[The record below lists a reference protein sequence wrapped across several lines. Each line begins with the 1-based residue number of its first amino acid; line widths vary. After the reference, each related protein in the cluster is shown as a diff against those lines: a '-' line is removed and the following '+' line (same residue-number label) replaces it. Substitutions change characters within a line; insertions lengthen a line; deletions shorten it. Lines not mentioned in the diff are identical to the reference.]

1 MPTALDPSLNRRKL
15 RLALRSARDKAGLT
29 QRDAAEALEWS
40 LSKIIRIE
48 AGTVSLSVTDLRAML
63 REYGVTD
70 QEAVSELEEAARG
83 SKGQSWWSE
92 YSDVMT
98 PVFTQFLG
106 YESAA
111 TLIRAYHPSLVPGLL
126 QTTDYATALFEIS
139 PMDTRRMQRTLDMR
153 LARQERVLQEGGPK
167 VEVILDE
174 AALRRQIGGP
184 ATMRQQVSHIKELA
198 SGEQVTAYILPFT
211 AGAHDS
217 LESSFFLLSFQDEED
232 ALYLVGP
239 GGTLT
244 NRDDREVIARY
255 QECYEDLRNKALSET
270 DTIALLDELVEFHH
284 TRS

>member
-29 QRDAAEALEWS
+29 QRDAAETLEWS

-63 REYGVTD
+63 REYGVAD
-70 QEAVSELEEAARG
+70 PEAVSELEEAARG

-98 PVFTQFLG
+98 PVFAQFLS
-106 YESAA
+106 YESSA
-111 TLIRAYHPSLVPGLL
+111 TLIRAYHPSLIPGLL
-126 QTTDYATALFEIS
+126 QTTDYANALFDVS
-139 PMDTRRMQRTLDMR
+139 PTDTRRLQRTLDMR
-153 LARQERVLQEGGPK
+153 LARQERILQEGGPK
-167 VEVILDE
+167 VEVVLDE

-184 ATMRQQVSHIKELA
+184 ATMRQQLAHIKELA
-198 SGEQVTAYILPFT
+198 SGEQVSAFALPFT

-232 ALYLVGP
+232 ALYVAGP

-255 QECYEDLRNKALSET
+255 QECYEDLRSKALPET
-270 DTIALLDELVEFHH
+270 DTLALLDELEEFHH
-284 TRS
+284 ARS